1 MYKVEDIKKVLIMKF
16 YDGHYDLAF
25 DPFMDKL
32 VTEICD
38 KNILCVNPLGEVDTK
53 VLRDYLG
60 INDRGVRLS
69 QDKIGFNLKVSRAA
83 ISQRMRKIYSIL
95 KKRINVDYC
104 GKLSS
109 EKEKIFLLSKDIFS
123 LGLSIKAYNLLKKN
137 NINTVE
143 DLVKLSIEDL
153 KEIDF
158 LGPKILEDIYEKVLS
173 NGLEFGLET
182 TTEPIE
188 TQENYRDLLL
198 SEGIES
204 LGLSNRAYNCLKRN
218 YIDTIGD
225 LVRNTYTNITQIK
238 SLGFKASTEIYN
250 VIHDL
255 GLHFLDEGIEYKDSS
270 IDDID
275 LLKKYKLLLLRRK
288 TLDNQLRDV
297 DDEIKNLED
306 NFINKCYVKK

>member
-1 MYKVEDIKKVLIMKF
+1 MYKVEDIKKILIMKF

-53 VLRDYLG
+53 ILRDYLG
-60 INDRGVRLS
+60 VNDRSIKLS
-69 QDKIGFNLKVSRAA
+69 QDKIGFNLRVSRAA

-104 GKLSS
+104 VKLNS
-109 EKEKIFLLSKDIFS
+109 EKNKLLLLSKDIFS

-143 DLVKLSIEDL
+143 DLVKLSIENL

-158 LGPKILEDIYEKVLS
+158 LGPKILEEIYEKVCS
-173 NGLEFGLET
+173 NGLEFGFK
-182 TTEPIE
+182 IDSNSV
-188 TQENYRDLLL
+188 ENNENCKELLL

-225 LVRNTYTNITQIK
+225 LVRNTYTDITHIK
-238 SLGFKASTEIYN
+238 SLGFKASSEIYN

-255 GLHFLDEGIEYKDSS
+255 GLYFLDEEIEYKDSS
-270 IDDID
+270 IDDSD

-288 TLDNQLRDV
+288 TLSNQLHEINS
-297 DDEIKNLED
+297 EIKNLED
-306 NFINKCYVKK
+306 NFINKYYVKK